1 VAIELPRGQCGG
13 PRVDVDGSIVALE
26 GSIVDVDGSI
36 LEGDG
41 FLLDRV
47 FLGGALT
54 RSVAASR
61 SSLVELD

>member
-13 PRVDVDGSIVALE
+13 PR
-26 GSIVDVDGSI
+26 VDVDGSI